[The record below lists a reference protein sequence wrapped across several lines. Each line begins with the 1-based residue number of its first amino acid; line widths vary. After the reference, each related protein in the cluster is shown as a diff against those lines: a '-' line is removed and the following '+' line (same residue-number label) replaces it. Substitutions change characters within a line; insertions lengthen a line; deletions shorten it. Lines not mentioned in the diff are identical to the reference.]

1 MTPEQAAL
9 LHKADESLQA
19 ARLLAGQN
27 FHGFAVSR
35 AYYAMYYTAEAFLL
49 EKGLSF
55 SKHAGV
61 IAAFGQ
67 HFAKTGLLPAEFH
80 RYLIEAQDSRNI
92 GDYDTGPGISREKA
106 EQQLLRA
113 EQFLTLAQ
121 DHLGPPSSASPQ
133 SKHTDE

>member
-19 ARLLAGQN
+19 ARLLNGQH
-27 FHGFAVSR
+27 FHGFSVSR
-35 AYYAMYYTAEAFLL
+35 AYYTMYYTAEALLL

-67 HFAKTGLLPAEFH
+67 HFAKTGLLPTEFH

-92 GDYDTGPGISREKA
+92 GDYDTGPGITKEKA

-113 EQFLTLAQ
+113 ERFLKLAQ
-121 DHLGPPSSASPQ
+121 EYLGPPLAASSQP
-133 SKHTDE
+133 KHPSE